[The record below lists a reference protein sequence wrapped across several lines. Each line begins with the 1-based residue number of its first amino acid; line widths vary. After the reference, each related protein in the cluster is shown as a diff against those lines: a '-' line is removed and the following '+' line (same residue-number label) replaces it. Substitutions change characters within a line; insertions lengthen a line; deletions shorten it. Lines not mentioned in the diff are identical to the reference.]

1 MDGAKL
7 VPTVIR
13 ETKKNVA
20 SVSLFN
26 ISLLRKCFIR
36 DVNVSKQS
44 AGRMTAGK

>member
-13 ETKKNVA
+13 KIKENVA

-26 ISLLRKCFIR
+26 INSLRKCFIR
-36 DVNVSKQS
+36 DVNVS
-44 AGRMTAGK
+44 